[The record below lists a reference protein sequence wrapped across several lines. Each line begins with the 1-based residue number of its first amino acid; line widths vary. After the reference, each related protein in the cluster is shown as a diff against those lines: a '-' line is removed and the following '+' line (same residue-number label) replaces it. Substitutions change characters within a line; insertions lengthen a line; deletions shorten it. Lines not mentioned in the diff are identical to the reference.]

1 MIQHEG
7 IDMTKKSICVYVGN
21 RAQYTSLKPIMHEI
35 KRHQDLEL
43 QLILSASAVIE
54 KFGNLIKQIT
64 QDGFNIDFQ
73 FNSLIEGETTVTMA
87 QSSGLGMIEVAMVF
101 DKIKPDLVLVVGDRF
116 EILPVVMSAVYMN
129 ITVAHTMGGE
139 VTGTIDESI
148 RHAVT
153 KLAHIHFPANSDAET
168 RILKLGEDPKYV
180 FNVGCPRIDLIRSTL
195 NQDSKSYIKNNW
207 HKFIGVGTEID
218 FDSQFLL
225 ASQHA
230 VTTEYENQ
238 KEDIFETLE
247 ALHETGLQCI
257 CLWPNADAGSNLISA
272 GIRSFRERQINSKFH
287 FIKNLPPEFY
297 THLLNLTTCLVG
309 NSSSGIRDAAYIGT
323 PVVNI
328 GSRQNR
334 RQSGENVL
342 HAKNCREAILKQ
354 IYAQLSHGNYQSSHL
369 YGDGFASQKIAN
381 ILSDCNPA
389 TQKVITY

>member
-195 NQDSKSYIKNNW
+195 SQDSKSYIKNNW
-207 HKFIGVGTEID
+207 I
-218 FDSQFLL
+218 
-225 ASQHA
+225 
-230 VTTEYENQ
+230 
-238 KEDIFETLE
+238 
-247 ALHETGLQCI
+247 
-257 CLWPNADAGSNLISA
+257 
-272 GIRSFRERQINSKFH
+272 
-287 FIKNLPPEFY
+287 
-297 THLLNLTTCLVG
+297 
-309 NSSSGIRDAAYIGT
+309 
-323 PVVNI
+323 
-328 GSRQNR
+328 
-334 RQSGENVL
+334 
-342 HAKNCREAILKQ
+342 
-354 IYAQLSHGNYQSSHL
+354 
-369 YGDGFASQKIAN
+369 
-381 ILSDCNPA
+381 
-389 TQKVITY
+389 